1 MKKNEDSPVVQRV
14 REARR
19 KLTEDAGGDFEAYWK
34 NLLRCQEERL
44 AAKSRFRPH
53 SRPHVKKARRNR

>member
-1 MKKNEDSPVVQRV
+1 MKENEDSPVVQRV

-34 NLLRCQEERL
+34 NLLTRQEERL
-44 AAKSRFRPH
+44 GAKSRFRRH
-53 SRPHVKKARRNR
+53 GRPHVKRAHGNR